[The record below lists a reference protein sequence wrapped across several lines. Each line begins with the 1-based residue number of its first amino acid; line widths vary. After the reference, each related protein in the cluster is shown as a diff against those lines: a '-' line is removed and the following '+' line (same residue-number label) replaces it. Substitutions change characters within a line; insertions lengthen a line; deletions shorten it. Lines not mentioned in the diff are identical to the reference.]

1 MTITAEEAH
10 TSTAS
15 SDEATPLWWV
25 RTIVSWLV
33 LFACALI
40 LLALVVIPRVSG
52 AQAYTV
58 LTGSMEPALAPGALV
73 VVKPVPTSELRAG
86 DVITFQPYSGNPSVV
101 THRIIGIYYD
111 MSGQQRIYTQGDA
124 NNVADD
130 WALVPEQVRG
140 KLWYSV
146 PQLGRVNLLLTGDS
160 RVLAI
165 TAVAGGLIVYAAWM
179 FGSGL
184 RDRTKKKRATQ
195 LKTAGPIDGPTPS
208 GEAAAEGV
216 RDRHEEAGHGDSA

>member
-1 MTITAEEAH
+1 MTITSEEAH
-10 TSTAS
+10 MSTAS
-15 SDEATPLWWV
+15 SDGTTPLWWV
-25 RTIVSWLV
+25 RTIVSWLL

-86 DVITFQPYSGNPSVV
+86 DVITFQPYSGDPSVV
-101 THRIIGIYYD
+101 THRITGIYYD

-140 KLWYSV
+140 KLRYSV

-165 TAVAGGLIVYAAWM
+165 TVVAGGLIVYAAWM

-184 RDRTKKKRATQ
+184 RDRSKKKRAMQ
-195 LKTAGPIDGPTPS
+195 LETGGPIDGPTPS
-208 GEAAAEGV
+208 GEATAEGV
-216 RDRHEEAGHGDSA
+216 GDRHEEAGHGDSA